1 MNKKSL
7 GMIETWG
14 YVAAIEAL
22 DAGVKAASVACS
34 GYTITPSARVSIHF
48 TGDVAAVT
56 AAVKAGVTAAGKVG
70 QVLAC
75 HIIPRP
81 DDQLGGIIGQIPGAD
96 PSRPSPGAG
105 LASEPAAA
113 KDKASAW
120 SKATAATPTKGASAE
135 KGRSAL
141 IRKTEGKSAPPS
153 SLSTPKPAKQA
164 RKRKERPVPANQ
176 SPEANKG

>member
-34 GYTITPSARVSIHF
+34 GYAITPSARVSIHF

-56 AAVKAGVTAAGKVG
+56 AAVKAGVAAAGKVG

-81 DDQLGGIIGQIPGAD
+81 DDQLGGIIGQVPGAD
-96 PSRPSPGAG
+96 PSRLLPGAG

-141 IRKTEGKSAPPS
+141 IRKTEGKPAPPS
-153 SLSTPKPAKQA
+153 SLSTPKPAKA
-164 RKRKERPVPANQ
+164 SKKKKGKA
-176 SPEANKG
+176 SAGKPEP